1 MEVILRRRPQK
12 TISDLSA
19 GTVFTLDEKI
29 YMKTDSRLYCV
40 NLQTGQYLPIPNE
53 AEFKEVEAELYVTA

>member
-12 TISDLSA
+12 TISDLPA
-19 GTVFTLDEKI
+19 GTVFIFNDRFF
-29 YMKTDSRLYCV
+29 MKTDSKLYCV